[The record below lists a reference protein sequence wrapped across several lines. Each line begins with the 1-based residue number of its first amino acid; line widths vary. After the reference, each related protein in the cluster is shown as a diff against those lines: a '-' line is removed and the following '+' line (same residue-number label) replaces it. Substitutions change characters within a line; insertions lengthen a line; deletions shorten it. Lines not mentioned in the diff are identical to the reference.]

1 MTRFLFLFLLV
12 VPLILVACGGG
23 RGEETS
29 AIDSFEGDD
38 TTIPFAAAIEPDF
51 PPGAIGLEGTVPEF
65 STVVDAAGKAIDL
78 NLAERQVI
86 STASISLEVETV
98 DTTVTNVRVLAESLG
113 GFVEQMSVSGEPDQ
127 QVANLTI
134 RVPQSQFFTAL
145 DQLSALG
152 EVRSQNL
159 SSQDVTEEFIDLEAR
174 LTSSL
179 REEQSLLSLLDKAE
193 NVSDILTIE
202 RELSRIRTEI
212 ERFQGQLNFLEN
224 RVDLATIGVSLFTP
238 QVDPSDPPSASLTI
252 EASNVTSMVEKVK
265 ALVETVDGEADR
277 VFVSVDDGM
286 ETAFMSLRVFVPD
299 FELAIDTIEN
309 MGDVTSKKLEE
320 GTNLKDTD
328 VDLPEKP
335 NARIDLSLVE
345 KQGGWKVWLVAAIAG
360 PIGGIALVLL
370 LSLLFILTYRM
381 GRRRVQS
388 I

>member
-1 MTRFLFLFLLV
+1 M
-12 VPLILVACGGG
+12 
-23 RGEETS
+23 
-29 AIDSFEGDD
+29 
-38 TTIPFAAAIEPDF
+38 
-51 PPGAIGLEGTVPEF
+51 
-65 STVVDAAGKAIDL
+65 
-78 NLAERQVI
+78 
-86 STASISLEVETV
+86 
-98 DTTVTNVRVLAESLG
+98 
-113 GFVEQMSVSGEPDQ
+113 
-127 QVANLTI
+127 
-134 RVPQSQFFTAL
+134 
-145 DQLSALG
+145 
-152 EVRSQNL
+152 
-159 SSQDVTEEFIDLEAR
+159 
-174 LTSSL
+174 
-179 REEQSLLSLLDKAE
+179 
-193 NVSDILTIE
+193 
-202 RELSRIRTEI
+202 
-212 ERFQGQLNFLEN
+212 
-224 RVDLATIGVSLFTP
+224 
-238 QVDPSDPPSASLTI
+238 TI

-286 ETAFMSLRVFVPD
+286 ETAFMSLRMFVPD

-345 KQGGWKVWLVAAIAG
+345 KQGGSKVWLVAAIAG